1 MNSYDLIIIGAGP
14 AGLTAAVYAARYKLN
29 VLVIGKI
36 PGGLMGE
43 AHEVCNFPTYDKI
56 TGFELV
62 KKMVEQVKK
71 LEVEIKHEEVLDIEK
86 GTEFQI
92 VTGKN
97 KYFAKK
103 IIIATGSKRRSLGV
117 EREKELTGKGLHY
130 CATCDAGFYKDKI
143 VGVVGGGDAALTSA
157 LLLSKFAKK
166 VYIIYRRD
174 KFINA
179 EPTWT
184 EEVKK
189 NKKIELIFNSEIEE
203 LIGKEKLEGIKLAP
217 KGVPS
222 VEEDVNTEGKKV
234 KLKDGKEVELDG
246 LFVEIGSV
254 PGCAIAEKLGVKMK
268 NNYII
273 VDKNQGTNVEG
284 VFATGDVTDN
294 PLKQIVTAC
303 GEGAV
308 AGYTVYKELMREKS
322 GK

>member
-179 EPTWT
+179 EPTWA

-189 NKKIELIFNSEIEE
+189 NKKIDLIFNSEIEE
-203 LIGKEKLEGIKLAP
+203 LIGKEKLEKIKLQ
-217 KGVPS
+217 
-222 VEEDVNTEGKKV
+222 NKKEIV
-234 KLKDGKEVELDG
+234 LEG

-273 VDKNQGTNVEG
+273 VDKNQGTNVDG

>member
-1 MNSYDLIIIGAGP
+1 MDSYDLIIIGAGP

-29 VLVIGKI
+29 ILVIGKV

-71 LEVEIKHEEVLDIEK
+71 LDVEIKSEEVLDIKKSE
-86 GTEFQI
+86 GFQI

-97 KYFAKK
+97 KYSAKK

-117 EREKELTGKGLHY
+117 EREEELTGKGLHY

-143 VGVVGGGDAALTSA
+143 VGVAGGGDAALTAA

-174 KFINA
+174 KFLNA
-179 EPTWT
+179 EPTWV
-184 EEVKK
+184 EEVRK
-189 NKKIELIFNSEIEE
+189 NKKIEPMFNSEIIE
-203 LIGKEKLEGIKLAP
+203 LIGKDKLE
-217 KGVPS
+217 
-222 VEEDVNTEGKKV
+222 KV
-234 KLKDGKEVELDG
+234 KLKDNREVVLDG
-246 LFVEIGSV
+246 LFVEIGGV
-254 PGCAIAEKLGVKMK
+254 PGCVIAEKLGVKMK

-273 VDKNQGTNVEG
+273 ADKNQGTNADG
-284 VFATGDVTDN
+284 VFAAGDVTDN

-308 AGYTVYKELMREKS
+308 AGYSVYKELMRGEKR
-322 GK
+322 